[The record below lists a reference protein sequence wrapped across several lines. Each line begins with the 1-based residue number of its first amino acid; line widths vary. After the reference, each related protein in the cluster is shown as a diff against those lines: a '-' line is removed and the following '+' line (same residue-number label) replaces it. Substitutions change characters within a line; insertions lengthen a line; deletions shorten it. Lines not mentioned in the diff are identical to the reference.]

1 MSRKRSC
8 EFFSRQPVRTRL
20 TFGGTLAG
28 SARQSGSRIR
38 IAASVSA
45 TSSCAKGLTP
55 VSISKRTHPK
65 ARRPDVAAFVR
76 GPSLGCSGAIYA
88 AVPSNVP
95 TPVIIAGDVI
105 VGDNDPSGRL
115 KPAPTFGA

>member
-1 MSRKRSC
+1 MSL
-8 EFFSRQPVRTRL
+8 RL
-20 TFGGTLAG
+20 SAGLPLA
-28 SARQSGSRIR
+28 
-38 IAASVSA
+38 
-45 TSSCAKGLTP
+45 
-55 VSISKRTHPK
+55 
-65 ARRPDVAAFVR
+65 
-76 GPSLGCSGAIYA
+76 CSGAIYA

>member
-1 MSRKRSC
+1 MREGSDAREHLEENASKGQMSL
-8 EFFSRQPVRTRL
+8 RL
-20 TFGGTLAG
+20 SAGLPLA
-28 SARQSGSRIR
+28 
-38 IAASVSA
+38 
-45 TSSCAKGLTP
+45 
-55 VSISKRTHPK
+55 
-65 ARRPDVAAFVR
+65 
-76 GPSLGCSGAIYA
+76 CSGAIYA